1 MARTCMPN
9 NIDKNLGKF
18 GEKIFINK
26 LGVGFLLQNIL
37 NAANEL

>member
-9 NIDKNLGKF
+9 NIDENFGTFSEKNLV
-18 GEKIFINK
+18 NK